1 MWIFVDMGGEGGGVN
16 SYDSSLIEGINR
28 NLLHIDRGGRN
39 KKSYSSS
46 NHRLVGMNDRY
57 PYD

>member
-16 SYDSSLIEGINR
+16 SYDTSLIEGIKE
-28 NLLHIDRGGRN
+28 IFYISTVEARN
-39 KKSYSSS
+39 KNSYSSS

-57 PYD
+57 PYN